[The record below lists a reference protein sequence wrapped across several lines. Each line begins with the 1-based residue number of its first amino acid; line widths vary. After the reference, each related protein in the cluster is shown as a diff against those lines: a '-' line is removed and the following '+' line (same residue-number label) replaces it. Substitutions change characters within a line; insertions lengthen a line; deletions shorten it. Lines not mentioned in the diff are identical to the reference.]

1 MTSPP
6 TITGQRMVRAHL
18 AVSEGLLHAFQQPE
32 PARLL
37 RIQIEGEA
45 LALVET
51 PIAKQADDEADF
63 QALVVEGVLQASP
76 APSSAL
82 LIFTLD
88 DGTRVLIKYLGL
100 SCPVREKML
109 YSSSVT
115 DLKCGLMGNF
125 SLFEAHEREDV
136 TLAGLLDALGK
147 RREAPTG
154 GVATMMASSQQQQQ
168 QQQPAPLP
176 LTKLEEL
183 SLTERGMERDTGVRL
198 HGMSRLSF
206 EVHPDV
212 KAALAKV
219 LAAYEPENWL
229 ELALTK
235 ETVVVAALRS
245 AFFSAANGSV
255 STTEGGLS
263 SLLPVDEPRFIIVAQ
278 QPEHLFI
285 YSCPQDAPIKQKFAY
300 STAKQVVVEALGA
313 AKAFDR
319 VVEVGD
325 ADDLVQA
332 LLAHASSTSEGET
345 SVSSSSSSS
354 GSGTAAPE
362 LEHPMLARARPRGP
376 GRPRPRVVEG

>member
-1 MTSPP
+1 
-6 TITGQRMVRAHL
+6 MVRAHL

-37 RIQIEGEA
+37 RVKIEGEA
-45 LALVET
+45 LTLVEF

-76 APSSAL
+76 APTSAL

-115 DLKCGLMGNF
+115 DLKRGLAGNF
-125 SLFEAHEREDV
+125 AFFEAHEREDV
-136 TLAGLLDALGK
+136 TFAGLLEALGK
-147 RREAPTG
+147 RREAPAG
-154 GVATMMASSQQQQQ
+154 RVATMMASSQQQQ

-212 KAALAKV
+212 KAALDKV
-219 LAAYEPENWL
+219 LAAGEPENWL

-235 ETVVVAALRS
+235 ETVVVVALRS
-245 AFFSAANGSV
+245 VTFPAGKLVA
-255 STTEGGLS
+255 TTEGGLT
-263 SLLPVDEPRFIIVAQ
+263 SLLPTDGPRFVVVAQ
-278 QPEHLFI
+278 QPDYLFI
-285 YSCPQDAPIKQKFAY
+285 YSCPQAAPIKQKFAY

-325 ADDLVQA
+325 ADDLVEA
-332 LLAHASSTSEGET
+332 LAHSSSTSQGEADT
-345 SVSSSSSSS
+345 SSSSSASRA
-354 GSGTAAPE
+354 TAPE
-362 LEHPMLARARPRGP
+362 LEHPLLARARPRGP
-376 GRPRPRVVEG
+376 RRPRPRVVEG

>member
-1 MTSPP
+1 
-6 TITGQRMVRAHL
+6 MVRAHL
-18 AVSEGLLHAFQQPE
+18 AVSEGLLHASQQPE

-37 RIQIEGEA
+37 RIKIEGEA
-45 LALVET
+45 LTLVES

-76 APSSAL
+76 AQSSAL

-109 YSSSVT
+109 FSSSVT
-115 DLKCGLMGNF
+115 DLKRGLMGNF
-125 SLFEAHEREDV
+125 SLFEAHEREDM
-136 TLAGLLDALGK
+136 TFAGLLDALGM

-154 GVATMMASSQQQQQ
+154 GVATMMASSQQQQQQ

-219 LAAYEPENWL
+219 LAAYEPETWL
-229 ELALTK
+229 EMALTK

-245 AFFSAANGSV
+245 VSFSAANGNV

-313 AKAFDR
+313 AKTFDR

-345 SVSSSSSSS
+345 SASSSSSRS
-354 GSGTAAPE
+354 SGTAAQE
-362 LEHPMLARARPRGP
+362 LAHPMLARARPRGP

>member
-1 MTSPP
+1 
-6 TITGQRMVRAHL
+6 MVRAHL
-18 AVSEGLLHAFQQPE
+18 AVSEGLLHAFQQPD

-37 RIQIEGEA
+37 RVKIEGEA
-45 LALVET
+45 LELAA
-51 PIAKQADDEADF
+51 PPRAKQSDDGTDF
-63 QALVVEGVLQASP
+63 QTLVVEGVLQASP
-76 APSSAL
+76 TPTSAL

-88 DGTRVLIKYLGL
+88 DGTPVLIKYLGL

-115 DLKCGLMGNF
+115 DLKRGLSCNV

-136 TLAGLLDALGK
+136 TFEGLLEALGK
-147 RREAPTG
+147 RQEAPTG
-154 GVATMMASSQQQQQ
+154 GVATMMASAQEQK
-168 QQQPAPLP
+168 QQPAPLP

-206 EVHPDV
+206 EVHTDV

-219 LAAYEPENWL
+219 LAADEPENWL
-229 ELALTK
+229 ELALAK
-235 ETVVVAALRS
+235 ETVVVTALRS
-245 AFFSAANGSV
+245 VSFPAGNGSM
-255 STTEGGLS
+255 STIEGDLS
-263 SLLPVDEPRFIIVAQ
+263 TLLPTGEPRFLIVARGQ
-278 QPEHLFI
+278 QHLFI
-285 YSCPQDAPIKQKFAY
+285 YSCPQSALIKEKFAY

-325 ADDLVQA
+325 ADLAQA
-332 LLAHASSTSEGET
+332 LAHLPSTSEEEANT
-345 SVSSSSSSS
+345 STS
-354 GSGTAAPE
+354 GNAAQ
-362 LEHPMLARARPRGP
+362 LEHPLLARARPRGP